1 MCVMSLPVERNAK
14 TSYQRPVRWSVLAA
28 CLLGL
33 SFGLA
38 GGCFHPDVKNG
49 GFACSQTDNPPCP
62 SGFFCVAGLCQ
73 DHPGVG
79 GDPADLSTGTGGNGG
94 GGGTGGGAGGG
105 GGGGMSTDM
114 AHPAQDMTST
124 DMAQAPMCTAQGNPC
139 TANGDCCGMVCFG
152 VCIL

>member
-1 MCVMSLPVERNAK
+1 MATSANASAPALPPLDEPA
-14 TSYQRPVRWSVLAA
+14 TLQPPLP
-28 CLLGL
+28 
-33 SFGLA
+33 A
-38 GGCFHPDVKNG
+38 GGLPLDGCAALPPVPVAVSAG
-49 GFACSQTDNPPCP
+49 GAVGP
-62 SGFFCVAGLCQ
+62 VA
-73 DHPGVG
+73 
-79 GDPADLSTGTGGNGG
+79 
-94 GGGTGGGAGGG
+94 GGGAADDPLVVPPVVTGGAGGGG